1 MDNMI
6 FISIL
11 AVIGLVVIGIV
22 SLILARLFKRASKE
36 TAFVRT
42 GFGGQKVTKDGGAV
56 IFPILH
62 DTIDVNMK
70 TLKLDVIR
78 HGTDALL
85 TSDQIRV
92 DVEASFYTRVKPDEA
107 AIAIAAQTLGD
118 KTQNPSALK
127 EIIENKFV
135 DVLRSVAAQMTM
147 NDLISKRA
155 DFSAKVR
162 EAIAH
167 NIESNG
173 LELEDVA
180 VTRLDQTPVKFLDP
194 NNVYDAAGLAAIT
207 KVTKEK
213 ERERNDFEQGTR
225 IAIEQRNLEASQQSL
240 AIKQQQEFATLDQE
254 REIETRRAEQES
266 LLAKQRADRKREAD
280 VAQISADQAT
290 ALARTE
296 SNQKQ
301 KEAEITATQQL
312 RIAEQVAQIA
322 VNEKSE
328 AESQAR
334 AKADIARAEAVA
346 AAESVKTAEAV
357 AGAERNK
364 QVAIIVAEQE
374 AGKEATKITVQ
385 AKAEAEAADLQVQA
399 RLKNAEALERELTVK
414 AEGERKLAEAANSLS
429 PEQVQLRI
437 RLAAIEAAP
446 QLVAE
451 MAKPMAAVK
460 NARVVAVTGLGSNG
474 GAVAG
479 ANGSTGNVPADLTN
493 ALLNFKLQSPVV
505 EQIGALAGF
514 DLKNGLAGIGES
526 TFNFDDAAQPEAE
539 TVEAVEAPVDTAAL
553 QKLAGITPERRNSA
567 SNTSR
572 K

>member
-1 MDNMI
+1 MDNLF
-6 FISIL
+6 FIGAI
-11 AVIGLVVIGIV
+11 VGIGLVALVVVG
-22 SLILARLFKRASKE
+22 LILARLYKRASKE

-42 GFGGQKVTKDGGAV
+42 GFNGQKVVKDGGAV
-56 IFPILH
+56 IVPILH

-70 TLKLDVIR
+70 TLKLDVSR

-85 TSDQIRV
+85 TNDQIRV

-118 KTQNPSALK
+118 KTQNPQALK

-213 ERERNDFEQGTR
+213 EKERNDFELTTR
-225 IAIEQRNLEASQQSL
+225 VAIEKRTLEASQESL

-266 LLAKQRADRKREAD
+266 QLAKQRADRKREAD

-296 SNQKQ
+296 ANQKQ

-312 RIAEQVAQIA
+312 RIAEQVSQIA

-334 AKADIARAEAVA
+334 AKADTARAEAVA

-357 AGAERNK
+357 ASAERMK
-364 QVAIIVAEQE
+364 QVAIIAAQQE
-374 AGKEATKITVQ
+374 AAKEATKITVQ
-385 AKAEAEAADLQVQA
+385 AQAEAEAADLQVQA
-399 RLKNAEALERELTVK
+399 RLKNAEALERELKVR
-414 AEGERKLAEAANSLS
+414 AEGERQLAEAANSMS
-429 PEQVQLRI
+429 PEQVQLKI
-437 RLAAIEAAP
+437 RLAAIAAAP

-451 MAKPMAAVK
+451 MAKPMSAVK

-474 GAVAG
+474 GAIAG

-493 ALLNFKLQSPVV
+493 ALLNFKLQSPIVD
-505 EQIGALAGF
+505 QIGQLAGF
-514 DLKNGLAGIGES
+514 DLKNGLAGIGAND
-526 TFNFDDAAQPEAE
+526 FDFDDSTQPEAE
-539 TVEAVEAPVDTAAL
+539 TVEAVEAPVDTATL
-553 QKLAGITPERRNSA
+553 QKLAGITPERRVKA
-567 SNTSR
+567 

>member
-6 FISIL
+6 FIGTM
-11 AVIGLVVIGIV
+11 VGIGLVVLVVVGF
-22 SLILARLFKRASKE
+22 ILARLFKRASKE

-42 GFGGQKVTKDGGAV
+42 GFGGQKVVKDGGAV

-70 TLKLDVIR
+70 TLKLDVSR

-85 TSDQIRV
+85 TGDQIRV
-92 DVEASFYTRVKPDEA
+92 DVEASFYTRVKPDES

-118 KTQNPSALK
+118 KTQNPQALK

-167 NIESNG
+167 NIEANG

-225 IAIEQRNLEASQQSL
+225 VAIEQRNLEATQQSL
-240 AIKQQQEFATLDQE
+240 AIKQQNEFATLDQE

-266 LLAKQRADRKREAD
+266 QLAKQRADRKREAD

-334 AKADIARAEAVA
+334 AKADTARAEAVS

-357 AGAERNK
+357 AAAERNK
-364 QVAIIVAEQE
+364 QVAIIAAEQE

-460 NARVVAVTGLGSNG
+460 NARVVAVTGLGANG
-474 GAVAG
+474 GAIAG
-479 ANGSTGNVPADLTN
+479 ANGSSGNVPQDLTN

-526 TFNFDDAAQPEAE
+526 TFNFDDSDQPEAE

-553 QKLAGITPERRNSA
+553 QKLAGITPERRV
-567 SNTSR
+567 R

>member
-1 MDNMI
+1 MTLDNLF
-6 FISIL
+6 FIGAI
-11 AVIGLVVIGIV
+11 VGIGLVALVVVG
-22 SLILARLFKRASKE
+22 LILARLYKRASKE

-42 GFGGQKVTKDGGAV
+42 GFNGQKVVKDGGAV
-56 IFPILH
+56 IVPILH

-70 TLKLDVIR
+70 TLKLDVSR

-85 TSDQIRV
+85 TNDQIRV

-118 KTQNPSALK
+118 KTQNPAALK

-213 ERERNDFEQGTR
+213 EKERNDFELTTR
-225 IAIEQRNLEASQQSL
+225 VAIEKRTLEASQESL

-266 LLAKQRADRKREAD
+266 QLAKQRADRKREAD

-296 SNQKQ
+296 ANQKQ

-312 RIAEQVAQIA
+312 RIAEQVSQIA

-334 AKADIARAEAVA
+334 AKADTARAEAVS

-357 AGAERNK
+357 ASAERAK
-364 QVAIIVAEQE
+364 QVAIIAAQQE
-374 AGKEATKITVQ
+374 AAKEATKITVQ
-385 AKAEAEAADLQVQA
+385 AQAEAEAADLQVQA
-399 RLKNAEALERELTVK
+399 RLKNAEALERELKVR
-414 AEGERKLAEAANSLS
+414 AEGERQLAEAANSMS
-429 PEQVQLRI
+429 PEQVQLKI
-437 RLAAIEAAP
+437 RLAAIAAAP

-451 MAKPMAAVK
+451 MAKPMSAVK

-474 GAVAG
+474 GAIAG

-493 ALLNFKLQSPVV
+493 ALLNFKLQSPIVD
-505 EQIGALAGF
+505 QIGQLAGF
-514 DLKNGLAGIGES
+514 DLKNGLAGIGAND
-526 TFNFDDAAQPEAE
+526 FDFDDSTQPEAE
-539 TVEAVEAPVDTAAL
+539 TVEAVEAPVDTATL
-553 QKLAGITPERRNSA
+553 QKLAGITPERRVKA
-567 SNTSR
+567 